1 MAQPLGYILYEGP
14 SELDGAPIVVIA
26 TGFRASS
33 KNRKTGAMVQTYI
46 LRSDIAPMAA
56 IHAGKD
62 SSICG
67 QCPHRGAAGN
77 GSGRSCYVT
86 VGHGPTVVYKAYKAG
101 KYAPILSHTVFNGR
115 FVRLGAYGDPAAAP
129 MDVWKMATYA
139 ASGWTGYTHQW
150 RTADHLRPY
159 VMASVDT
166 AGEAILA
173 QQDGWRTFRVTVPGV
188 SPHPPLMRMLRESV
202 CPASEEAGR
211 KLTCLDCRAC
221 SGTASARRGSI
232 TIQAHGGSAV
242 MAAVNRMALA

>member
-1 MAQPLGYILYEGP
+1 MPQPLGYILYEGP

-26 TGFRASS
+26 TGFRQASA
-33 KNRKTGAMVQTYI
+33 NRKTGALIQTYI

-77 GSGRSCYVT
+77 GSGRSCYVR
-86 VGHGPTVVYKAYKAG
+86 VEQGPTVVYKAYRAG

-129 MDVWKMATYA
+129 IDVWKMATYA

-150 RTADHLRPY
+150 RTADHLKPY
-159 VMASVDT
+159 VMASVDNI
-166 AGEAILA
+166 AEATEA
-173 QQDGWRTFRVTVPGV
+173 TGAGWRTFRVAMPRDAARILNEV
-188 SPHPPLMRMLRESV
+188 V

-221 SGTASARRGSI
+221 SGVKTGRRGSI
-232 TIQAHGGSAV
+232 VIKAHGGPAV